1 LAHIDDSTSPE
12 QFDQVQK
19 GLLFLFQELKERV
32 DPWHFRFPGGH
43 PCLEECY
50 LHYAMLIRNRY
61 ILQKPL
67 PPPPAQKPQ
76 PVTLEALLT
85 NVEQIIAES
94 AKETPFGQ
102 DRDGEQG

>member
-1 LAHIDDSTSPE
+1 MPRR
-12 QFDQVQK
+12 
-19 GLLFLFQELKERV
+19 FLQQN
-32 DPWHFRFPGGH
+32 H
-43 PCLEECY
+43 
-50 LHYAMLIRNRY
+50 LHYAMLLRNRH

-102 DRDGEQG
+102 ERDGEQG